1 MNQSSLTKSLEK
13 MRILILED
21 EAIIAESLYQ
31 LLQMLDYRPYEP
43 VDNPDDAIALIE
55 STSPDLVIL
64 DLNLKHNRSGLEV
77 AAYLDEHRLNIP
89 FLVLT
94 AHSDAQTIA
103 AVKKYR
109 PSAFLVKPFMRE
121 SLFVAIELAIPE
133 DVEQGDIDDHEIFL
147 KTGTR
152 YEKLDLL
159 ELVYVK
165 ASGKYTELHFTFGKR
180 LIRMPLSAFIQENSN
195 MKFLRVHKTY
205 AVNPEFI
212 TSFTSD
218 ELLMIKSKIPIG
230 RFFMP
235 GVNNYLRARSAGKK
249 KSHSA
254 I

>member
-1 MNQSSLTKSLEK
+1 

-31 LLQMLDYRPYEP
+31 LLLMLNYQPYEP

-55 STSPDLVIL
+55 SASPDLIML
-64 DLNLKHNRSGLEV
+64 DLNLKHNRSGIEV
-77 AAYLDEHRLNIP
+77 AAYLDQQGLNIP

-103 AVKKYR
+103 SIKKYR
-109 PSAFLVKPFMRE
+109 PSAYLVKPFMRE
-121 SLFVAIELAIPE
+121 SLFAAIELAIPE
-133 DVEQGDIDDHEIFL
+133 DMEQDSIGCDHEIFL

-180 LIRMPLSAFIQENSN
+180 LIRMPLSTFIQENSN
-195 MKFLRVHKTY
+195 IKFLRVHKTY

-212 TSFTSD
+212 TSFSSD
-218 ELLMIKSKIPIG
+218 ELLVDKSRIPIG

-235 GVNNYLRARSAGKK
+235 GVNNYLRTHSLGKK
-249 KSHSA
+249 KLLPGIAPSENNL
-254 I
+254 

>member
-1 MNQSSLTKSLEK
+1 

-21 EAIIAESLYQ
+21 EVILAQSLYQ
-31 LLQMLDYRPYEP
+31 LLHILEYQPYEP
-43 VDNPDDAIALIE
+43 VDNPDDAITMIE
-55 STSPDLVIL
+55 SVSPDLVIL

-89 FLVLT
+89 FLVLSEQ
-94 AHSDAQTIA
+94 SDAQTIA
-103 AVKKYR
+103 SVKKYR
-109 PSAFLVKPFMRE
+109 PSAYLVKPFMRE
-121 SLFVAIELAIPE
+121 SLFAAIELAIPE
-133 DVEQGDIDDHEIFL
+133 DIKQDDIADHEIFL

-165 ASGKYTELHFTFGKR
+165 ANGKYTELHFTFGKR
-180 LIRMPLSAFIQENSN
+180 LIRMPLSTFIHENGN
-195 MKFLRVHKTY
+195 IKFLRVHKTY

-218 ELLMIKSKIPIG
+218 ELLVDKNKIPIG

-235 GVNNYLRARSAGKK
+235 GVNNYLRTRSFGKK
-249 KSHSA
+249 KFNPGISPS
-254 I
+254 

>member
-1 MNQSSLTKSLEK
+1 

-31 LLQMLDYRPYEP
+31 LLLLLDYQPYEP

-55 STSPDLVIL
+55 SVSPDLIIL

-89 FLVLT
+89 FLILT
-94 AHSDAQTIA
+94 AHSDTKTIA

-109 PSAFLVKPFMRE
+109 PNAYLVKPFMRE
-121 SLFVAIELAIPE
+121 SLFAAIELAIPE
-133 DVEQGDIDDHEIFL
+133 SMERDDIADHEMFL

-180 LIRMPLSAFIQENSN
+180 LIRMPLSTFIHENSN
-195 MKFLRVHKTY
+195 IKFLRVHKTY

-218 ELLMIKSKIPIG
+218 ELLVDKSRIPIG

-235 GVNNYLRARSAGKK
+235 GVNNYLRTHSLGKK
-249 KSHSA
+249 KLRPA
-254 I
+254 ISLS

>member
-1 MNQSSLTKSLEK
+1 

-21 EAIIAESLYQ
+21 EVILAQSLYQ
-31 LLQMLDYRPYEP
+31 LLHLLDYQPYEP
-43 VDNPDDAIALIE
+43 VDNPDDAIAMIE
-55 STSPDLVIL
+55 SVAPDLIIL
-64 DLNLKHNRSGLEV
+64 DLNLKHNRSALEV

-89 FLVLT
+89 FLVLS
-94 AHSDAQTIA
+94 AYSDAQTIA
-103 AVKKYR
+103 SVKKYR
-109 PSAFLVKPFMRE
+109 PSAYLVKPLMRE
-121 SLFVAIELAIPE
+121 SLYAAIELAIP
-133 DVEQGDIDDHEIFL
+133 DDIKQDDIADHEIFL

-180 LIRMPLSAFIQENSN
+180 LIRMPLSAFVHENSN
-195 MKFLRVHKTY
+195 IKFLRVHKTY

-218 ELLMIKSKIPIG
+218 ELLVDKNKIPIG

-235 GVNNYLRARSAGKK
+235 GVNNYLRTHSLGKK
-249 KSHSA
+249 KL
-254 I
+254 IPQD